1 MIRAKIKLREYGMAP
16 KVTENNKSPLTFAI
30 LGCGMAAGIHADA
43 IQKIEG
49 AKLKGIF
56 DLSDKS
62 RQSFSEKYNII
73 AYSSFNELLNDD
85 EIDIVCVCTPSF
97 LHAQHAIAVLNSGK
111 HVVIEKP
118 MAMTTEDADAII
130 KASRDTGK
138 LVTVISQIRF
148 SPDVQKI
155 KKLLKENAFGKI
167 SLCSLSMNY
176 YRTPEYYSGSN
187 WRGSQSLDGG
197 VLMNQGIHG
206 IDLIEY
212 IMGDIKDVHG
222 KIGTLVHNIEAPD
235 TAVAIVEFESGV
247 LGVIEG
253 STCAY
258 PGFSRR
264 LKIQGDKGYVVLKEN
279 NIEKLM
285 INGEK
290 IIDKVKSEQIVK
302 TANDPT
308 KMPSGLHLLQLQ
320 NFVRAIRDDEPLLV
334 DGNEGKKAI
343 RIIEK
348 IYM

>member
-1 MIRAKIKLREYGMAP
+1 MIK
-16 KVTENNKSPLTFAI
+16 NNTCTFAI
-30 LGCGMAAGIHADA
+30 LGCGVAAAIHADA
-43 IQKIEG
+43 INKLAG
-49 AKLKGIF
+49 ATLKGVF
-56 DLSDKS
+56 DPIDKS
-62 RQSFSEKYNII
+62 RQGFSEKYNIS
-73 AYSSFNELLNDD
+73 AYNSFDELLSDD
-85 EIDIVCVCTPSF
+85 EIDVVCICTPSY
-97 LHAQHAIAVLNSGK
+97 LHAENAIAVLNSGK

-118 MAMTTEDADAII
+118 MAMTTKDADDII
-130 KASRDTGK
+130 KTAKNANK
-138 LVTVISQIRF
+138 LVTVVSQIRF
-148 SPDVQKI
+148 SPDVEKI

-187 WRGSQSLDGG
+187 WRGSLTLDGG

-212 IMGDIKDVHG
+212 IMGPVKDVKG
-222 KIGTLVHNIEAPD
+222 KTGTLVHNIEAPD

-247 LGVIEG
+247 LGVIES

-285 INGEK
+285 INDDK
-290 IIDKVKSEQIVK
+290 IIDKVQAEQIVK
-302 TANDPT
+302 TAKDPT

-320 NFVRAIRDDEPLLV
+320 NFVRAIRGEEALLV
-334 DGNEGKKAI
+334 DGIEGRKAI
-343 RIIEK
+343 KMIEK
-348 IYM
+348 IYATNEL

>member
-1 MIRAKIKLREYGMAP
+1 MDLTMIKS
-16 KVTENNKSPLTFAI
+16 NKNPLTFAI
-30 LGCGMAAGIHADA
+30 LGCGVAATIHADA
-43 IQKIEG
+43 INQLEG
-49 AKLKGIF
+49 AALKGVF
-56 DLSDKS
+56 DPNISS
-62 RQSFSEKYNII
+62 RETFSQKYNITP
-73 AYSSFNELLNDD
+73 YNSFDELLTDD

-97 LHAQHAIAVLNSGK
+97 LHAKNAIDILNSGK
-111 HVVIEKP
+111 HAVVEKP
-118 MAMTTEDADAII
+118 MAMSSDDSDAII
-130 KASRDTGK
+130 KASHDNGK

-148 SPDVQKI
+148 SPDVERI
-155 KKLLKENAFGKI
+155 KKLLSENAFGKI

-187 WRGSQSLDGG
+187 WRGSLTLDGG
-197 VLMNQGIHG
+197 TLMNQGIHG

-212 IMGDIKDVHG
+212 ILGPVKDVKG
-222 KIGTLVHNIEAPD
+222 KTATIVHNIEAPD

-247 LGVIEG
+247 LGVIES

-290 IIDKVKSEQIVK
+290 IIDDDNQEVIVD

-308 KMPSGLHLLQLQ
+308 KLLCGLHMLQLK
-320 NFVRAIRDDEPLLV
+320 NFIAAINGDETLIA
-334 DGNEGKKAI
+334 DCYEGKKAI
-343 RIIEK
+343 KIIEQ
-348 IYM
+348 IYT